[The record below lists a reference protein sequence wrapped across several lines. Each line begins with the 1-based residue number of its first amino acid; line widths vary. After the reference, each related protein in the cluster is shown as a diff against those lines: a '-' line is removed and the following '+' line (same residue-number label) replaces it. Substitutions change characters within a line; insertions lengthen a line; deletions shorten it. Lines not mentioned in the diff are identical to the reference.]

1 MKLVRFKNILTGVSS
16 ALFVLGANVSVVL
29 AQKPTTEPAPAGAVN
44 IGIGIGQNKIE
55 NLTIGIIIKWFLQIL
70 IIAAALVFFIWLVL
84 GGIKWIIS
92 GGNPEKVEEARNQIT
107 AALIGLIIVFAAWA
121 VARLIKELFGID
133 LFQLQN
139 ILQTGT

>member
-29 AQKPTTEPAPAGAVN
+29 AQKPTTESTEGVGE
-44 IGIGIGQNKIE
+44 IGIKIGQEKIE
-55 NLTIGIIIKWFLQIL
+55 NLEIGTIIKWFLQIL

-84 GGIKWIIS
+84 GGIKWITS

-121 VARLIKELFGID
+121 IARLIKELFGID

-139 ILQTGT
+139 ILQTST